1 MSDII
6 WTVIVIWIVWK
17 IYDTILNLTKVKVN
31 NRIHPEKEYIYQKN
45 GEVTILNN
53 SNKKSQ
59 FRSNDVEYVDYEEVN

>member
-17 IYDTILNLTKVKVN
+17 IYDTILNLAKVKVN
-31 NRIHPEKEYIYQKN
+31 NRIHPEKEYIDQKN